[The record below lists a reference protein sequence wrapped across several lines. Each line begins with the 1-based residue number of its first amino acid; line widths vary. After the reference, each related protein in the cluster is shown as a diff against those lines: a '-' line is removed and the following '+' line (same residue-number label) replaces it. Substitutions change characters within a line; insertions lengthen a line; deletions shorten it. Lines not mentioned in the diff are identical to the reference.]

1 VLGRRGC
8 GVGPLGPA
16 RSRGEEKEKACW
28 PGMVAGQN
36 RRKGE
41 REGEEKKRVFL
52 FFSFKFSFQIHFS
65 NIQTSIKQNLCIRIM
80 MHKHLLFLN

>member
-52 FFSFKFSFQIHFS
+52 FFLLNFLFKFIFQTFKLQS
-65 NIQTSIKQNLCIRIM
+65 NKIYAFES
-80 MHKHLLFLN
+80 